1 VIRVRNANGVARRL
15 WRVDLAS
22 HRRPTGPWLQKNCR
36 IHSESCSSILRIQL
50 RLIFDYHTLNGAMLG
65 RSSVIHTNP
74 LTRSQRRRHSLAGR
88 VNNVRSRAEC
98 ETHRALL
105 APDDNRLAGLICCH
119 CTRLVSCARS
129 RCSRRSCRRC
139 GFFGRGRTG
148 LCKRQWRNQS
158 ADQSNDCSLHSM
170 PPCYLFTSTVRD
182 SDLKRTLFVRNL
194 LIRFVMPRFG
204 VFAEFIDL
212 SGHREFGNMECQ

>member
-1 VIRVRNANGVARRL
+1 MPGAVRCALRTSQRDVSITKKAAGFRRILQLNFANIA
-15 WRVDLAS
+15 
-22 HRRPTGPWLQKNCR
+22 
-36 IHSESCSSILRIQL
+36 
-50 RLIFDYHTLNGAMLG
+50 RLIFDYDTLDRAMLS
-65 RSSVIHTNP
+65 RSRVINADF
-74 LTRSQRRRHSLAGR
+74 LASSQWCCHSFTSR
-88 VNNVRSRAEC
+88 VNNVRSRAES
-98 ETHRALL
+98 ETYRALL
-105 APDDNRLAGLICCH
+105 ALDDNRLTRLICTYS
-119 CTRLVSCARS
+119 TRLVSCARS
-129 RCSRRSCRRC
+129 CLRCGRRSCRRC
-139 GFFGRGRTG
+139 GFFGRSRAG

>member
-1 VIRVRNANGVARRL
+1 
-15 WRVDLAS
+15 
-22 HRRPTGPWLQKNCR
+22 
-36 IHSESCSSILRIQL
+36 
-50 RLIFDYHTLNGAMLG
+50 MLG
-65 RSSVIHTNP
+65 WSGVINTN
-74 LTRSQRRRHSLAGR
+74 LLAGSQWRRNNVASR
-88 VNNVRSRAEC
+88 VNNVRSRAES
-98 ETHRALL
+98 ETYRALL
-105 APDDNRLAGLICCH
+105 APDDNRLARLVSSYSAC
-119 CTRLVSCARS
+119 LVSCARS
-129 RCSRRSCRRC
+129 RCRRRSCRRC
-139 GFFGRGRTG
+139 SFFGRGRAG